1 MHGQKVCKMHGG
13 MAGQNRAAAA
23 RRIEEEAA
31 RAAVVTLGLPVDI
44 SPSDALLE
52 EVRWTAGHVQWLRAK
67 VQQLEDPSMVRAQE
81 GWGTDDTSGPQDAH
95 ALTWGQT
102 EYRDTTGGENAGTT
116 TVEKATPSIWY
127 ELYERE
133 RKNLVTVCTAALKA
147 GVEERRVQLAEAQ
160 GQQVA
165 GAIRAILADLGLSSE
180 QQARVSEVV
189 PRHLRLLAGGAT

>member
-81 GWGTDDTSGPQDAH
+81 GWGVDDTAAPRNAH

-116 TVEKATPSIWY
+116 TVEKAGPSIWY
-127 ELYERE
+127 DLYERE

-165 GAIRAILADLGLSSE
+165 GAIRAILADLGLSAE

-189 PRHLRLLAGGAT
+189 PRRLRLLAGGVG

>member
-81 GWGTDDTSGPQDAH
+81 GWALDDVSGPRNAH

-116 TVEKATPSIWY
+116 TVEKAAPSIWY
-127 ELYERE
+127 DLYERE

-165 GAIRAILADLGLSSE
+165 GAIRAILADLGLSSD

-189 PRHLRLLAGGAT
+189 PRHLRLLAGGA